1 MFMSYQGMDIRIEL
15 HPSRGKHRRRM
26 IHDFPR
32 NPTALLQMLSIS
44 IPKVLGEKVVGL
56 YVYGSLVT
64 GGYDDRVSDVDLLAV
79 TTEDLDD
86 ETLERLCF
94 MHTQIEKENPQ
105 WSNRVE
111 VAYLSTDGL
120 RSFKTRASPMINI
133 SPGEPIHRIQAGM
146 DWLVNWYLVRTGG
159 VTLLGPPPDQLVP
172 EISNA
177 EFIGAVGANAHHSAA
192 RSAKVQDR
200 RSQSYAILTMCRA
213 VHTLETGQHH
223 SKQDSAQWARR
234 QFPGWSDL
242 IDIALTRRR
251 EPDNAPRLPLHPDGS
266 AFLGLLRK
274 EVLKRS

>member
-1 MFMSYQGMDIRIEL
+1 MFMSYQGMDIRIEP

-26 IHDFPR
+26 IPDFPC

-94 MHTQIEKENPQ
+94 MHTQIEKEDPQ

-111 VAYLSTDGL
+111 VAYLSTAGL
-120 RSFKTRASPMINI
+120 RSFKTRTSPMINI

-146 DWLVNWYLVRTGG
+146 DWLVNCYLVRTGG
-159 VTLLGPPPDQLVP
+159 VTLLGPPPD
-172 EISNA
+172 
-177 EFIGAVGANAHHSAA
+177 
-192 RSAKVQDR
+192 
-200 RSQSYAILTMCRA
+200 
-213 VHTLETGQHH
+213 
-223 SKQDSAQWARR
+223 
-234 QFPGWSDL
+234 
-242 IDIALTRRR
+242 
-251 EPDNAPRLPLHPDGS
+251 
-266 AFLGLLRK
+266 
-274 EVLKRS
+274 